1 MNFLNPWD
9 VEVYKEGKLVFYCE
23 EKTLEYDDFE
33 GLIKDST
40 YNAISRHLHTAVKQF
55 NSINPNH
62 EKTNVMAVVNRNT
75 LKNIHDLFISLTGY
89 ALLDNGKYI
98 KIHKV
103 GHRTVED
110 ISQVDLFLWFDK
122 EQFINFL
129 WKDDKG
135 KEARRSLEELFED
148 TQEEGGDI
156 T

>member
-1 MNFLNPWD
+1 M
-9 VEVYKEGKLVFYCE
+9 
-23 EKTLEYDDFE
+23 
-33 GLIKDST
+33 
-40 YNAISRHLHTAVKQF
+40 HTAVKQF